1 MKTRKLGN
9 CGLELT
15 TIGVGTWAIGGG
27 DWKFGWGAQDEN
39 DAVDAIVRAIDL
51 GINWIDTAAVYGNGR
66 SEELVAKALE
76 KLGSSRRP
84 IVATKFGRVI
94 QPDGNILAS
103 IKRESIIAECE
114 ASLRRLNTDVIDL
127 YQMHWPDP
135 DADIEEAWQT
145 MIDLKSQGKVKHI
158 GVSNHNPSQMDRL
171 QAMHPIASLQPPYSM
186 LARGI
191 EEETLG
197 YCGSHQ
203 IGVVCY
209 SPMCKG
215 LLTGT
220 FSQERAAALDEND
233 HRSRDPKF
241 KEPLLQINL
250 ELVEGLRPIA
260 EQAGHS
266 VAQLAIAWTL
276 RRSEVTSAI
285 VGVRKPSQIE
295 GTAAAGD
302 WELSPHE
309 IQAIDELLEKREET
323 LERLGP
329 IDSGRV

>member
-9 CGLELT
+9 SGLELT
-15 TIGVGTWAIGGG
+15 TLGVGTWAIGGG

-39 DAVDAIVRAIDL
+39 DAVEAIVRAIDL

-66 SEELVAKALE
+66 SEQLVAKALE

-84 IVATKFGRVI
+84 VVATKFGRVI
-94 QPDGNILAS
+94 QSDGSIIAS
-103 IKRESIIAECE
+103 IKRDSILAECE
-114 ASLRRLNTDVIDL
+114 ASLKRLSTDCIDL
-127 YQMHWPDP
+127 YQMHWPEP
-135 DADIEEAWQT
+135 DGDIEEAWAT

-158 GVSNHNPSQMDRL
+158 GVSNHNPAQMERL
-171 QAMHPIASLQPPYSM
+171 QAMHPVASLQPPYSM

-191 EEETLG
+191 ENETLE
-197 YCGSHQ
+197 YCAQKEVG
-203 IGVVCY
+203 IVCY

-220 FSQERAAALDEND
+220 FTQERAAALDDSD

-241 KEPLLQINL
+241 CEPLLQINL
-250 ELVEGLRPIA
+250 DLVDGLRPIA
-260 EQAGHS
+260 ERSGHT

-276 RRSEVTSAI
+276 RRPEITSAI
-285 VGVRKPSQIE
+285 VGVRKPTQIE

-302 WELSPHE
+302 WELSPTDTQE
-309 IQAIDELLEKREET
+309 IDQLLAKRDATLEK
-323 LERLGP
+323 LGP
-329 IDSGRV
+329 VDTGRV